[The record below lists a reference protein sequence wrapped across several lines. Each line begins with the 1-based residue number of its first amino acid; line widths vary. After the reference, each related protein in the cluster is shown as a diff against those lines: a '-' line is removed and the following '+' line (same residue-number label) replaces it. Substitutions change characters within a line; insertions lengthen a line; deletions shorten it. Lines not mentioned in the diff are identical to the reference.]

1 MIAGTEIHSVNRK
14 GVIMKTLTIKYT
26 RRDFFGSRLY
36 TEDAKEHFTKSDL
49 IKVFLFMSKDSN
61 VTIQIDNVV
70 IYWNSVS
77 DFEKKMITL
86 RAYDGNNFV
95 EGQMSFNISKGT
107 SIENLKNWHRRPE
120 GWKQSAGFNLCT
132 VKGYQ

>member
-70 IYWNSVS
+70 IYCNSVS

-95 EGQMSFNISKGT
+95 EGQMSFNNIKR
-107 SIENLKNWHRRPE
+107 NFYRKFKKLA
-120 GWKQSAGFNLCT
+120 SAA
-132 VKGYQ
+132 